1 MPEVC
6 GDVEECVEKT
16 KSKMRTVRT
25 IIKGMWEGGR
35 VIRLSNVDGRKDGR
49 MRENV
54 HCQLARV
61 MSAEILTY
69 LASVGSSGEHD

>member
-16 KSKMRTVRT
+16 ESKMRTVSS

-35 VIRLSNVDGRKDGR
+35 VIRLSMGMVAR
-49 MRENV
+49 MG
-54 HCQLARV
+54 
-61 MSAEILTY
+61 I
-69 LASVGSSGEHD
+69 

>member
-16 KSKMRTVRT
+16 EREMRTVRS

-35 VIRLSNVDGRKDGR
+35 VIRLSMGTVAR
-49 MRENV
+49 MGV
-54 HCQLARV
+54 
-61 MSAEILTY
+61 
-69 LASVGSSGEHD
+69 

>member
-6 GDVEECVEKT
+6 GDVEECIEKT
-16 KSKMRTVRT
+16 EREMRTVRS

-35 VIRLSNVDGRKDGR
+35 VIRLSNVDGRKDGH
-49 MRENV
+49 MRENA
-54 HCQLARV
+54 HGQLARA

-69 LASVGSSGEHD
+69 LASVGSSGEGN